1 MNLAQM
7 QREFQSWLVTASDD
21 AAQRLAGGHVAG
33 LSVYQNNYRVQLVDC
48 LRVSYPH
55 VQTWL
60 GEDAFLAAA
69 ITHIDN
75 SPPHAWTLD
84 AYGDDF
90 GETLALLYPDNPE
103 VHELAWIELALSR
116 AFVAPDAGPL
126 TLEALS
132 DIDWESARLHLA
144 PSFTAHVVTTNAA
157 DIWSALQQGIA
168 PPESEM
174 LAKPAAVVVWRRQFT
189 VVLEAVDAVEHAA
202 LLQLWENGSFD
213 ALCSMLVARLGE
225 SEGVAKAGAL
235 LAGWVGKEL
244 LAGVAA

>member
-21 AAQRLAGGHVAG
+21 AARRLAGGHMAG

-75 SPPHAWTLD
+75 HPPHAWTLD
-84 AYGDDF
+84 AYGDNF
-90 GETLALLYPDNPE
+90 GETLALLYPGNPE

-116 AFVAPDAGPL
+116 AFVAPDAEAL
-126 TLEALS
+126 TLAALS
-132 DIDWESARLHLA
+132 DVDWESARLHLS
-144 PSFTAHVVTTNAA
+144 PSFAAHVVTTNAA
-157 DIWSALQQGIA
+157 DIGSALQQDRT
-168 PPESEM
+168 PPESAM
-174 LAKPAAVVVWRRQFT
+174 LAAPAGVVVWRRQFT
-189 VVLEAVDAVEHAA
+189 VVLEAVDALEHAA
-202 LLQLWENGSFD
+202 LLQLQENGNFD
-213 ALCSMLVARLGE
+213 ALCSMLVEQLGE

-244 LAGVAA
+244 LAGVAP